1 MTIDGGGRDTC
12 HGVDHDTTSTLEL
25 AGVLARGGQVGEAL
39 AVLESLRVSL
49 AGEPDPAGASSP
61 LQRAR
66 LLATLVECR
75 LARGDLGDALE
86 LREELPA
93 LCRPDQGA
101 AAAALAEHALG
112 EIELALGA
120 PETALAHFHRAG
132 AHEAGLA
139 AEHRLPPDELPWRVG
154 AVLALVR
161 TGGRD
166 ADHLADAQLR
176 AARGSGSAH
185 AVAQALRTLAT
196 TDGGGRRLA
205 LLREAQDALAGVPA
219 ARLAAQIETDVAG
232 VLLLQGDTTV
242 RAEAVALL
250 RAAEAYADGEQL
262 WPLQGR
268 VHRLLERAGE
278 TPRRAHAEAL
288 ATLTQAER
296 RVATPAAAGHS
307 NRQIAAELLLSVK
320 AVEWHLSRIYRKLG
334 IRSRRA
340 LAELL
345 APTG

>member
-12 HGVDHDTTSTLEL
+12 REVDQGAGADVSATLQL
-25 AGVLARGGQVGEAL
+25 AGVLTRSGQVGEAL
-39 AVLESLRVSL
+39 AVLEALR
-49 AGEPDPAGASSP
+49 SSQRPIAP
-61 LQRAR
+61 LDHAR
-66 LLATLVECR
+66 LLSVLVDCR

-93 LCRPDQGA
+93 LCRADQGA
-101 AAAALAEHALG
+101 AVAALAEHALG

-120 PETALAHFHRAG
+120 PEAALTHFRRSG
-132 AHEAGLA
+132 AHEAALPP
-139 AEHRLPPDELPWRVG
+139 EHRLAPDELPWRVG

-161 TGGRD
+161 AGGRD
-166 ADHLADAQLR
+166 ADHLALAQLE
-176 AARGSGSAH
+176 AATASGSAH

-205 LLREAQDALAGVPA
+205 LLREAQEALTGVPA

-232 VLLLQGDTTV
+232 VLLLQGDATA

-262 WPLQGR
+262 WPLQSR

-278 TPRRAHAEAL
+278 TPRRVHAEAL
-288 ATLTQAER
+288 AALTQAER
-296 RVATPAAAGHS
+296 RVAVPAAAGSS
-307 NRQIAAELLLSVK
+307 NRQIAADLLLSVK

-340 LAELL
+340 LAEMI
-345 APTG
+345 APAG